1 MKSILVCGVL
11 LLIFATAVH
20 ASSTSVET
28 SSDRLGISETLGN
41 VVQSF
46 TSQELSE
53 LAGGTISTKQGK
65 TDYAQYL
72 RFGNLSLPY
81 VTLKENEDGV
91 VSDFLFVDDG
101 TTTANAFFE
110 YEIDFDDGLDSNI
123 AGTVL
128 EDLPEKSLNL
138 FNEPYTFVTATTDGT
153 KITLDLATGVSL
165 ALLTELEQRSFTVD
179 GKTHLIKLDRVE
191 TSGKEASLS
200 IDGSP
205 LQESLAEGEIHA
217 LSDGVMVGVSK
228 ILVNSDGKNMAQLFV
243 GGKIIRFTDSNYQDN
258 SFEHSVEVN
267 KKKINK
273 GFVNIVATK
282 SGTILSISKIKYRLA
297 STREIFVPEDE
308 GLKKYLEDQNS
319 LLANWDITYHG
330 LREATVNKIALTPAS
345 GNSEYKLS
353 FVNTAGNTLSSIP
366 FLTNRGG
373 SLGLGDQADT
383 LVIKEDT
390 QIALNNYFVVTNTN
404 TPTGVTYVVRYTQL
418 DTVSSAVRFYDV
430 AQNKEIG
437 VSYVN
442 GSGTTVGTGTL
453 TVGTLS
459 VAFNITTSSGNPLL
473 VDLNADGTIG
483 SSTVNI
489 VAAGGAV
496 LITTVPSGSTY
507 AVTLET
513 DASKFDENS
522 TDEQIGLTFET
533 RGTSGVGVQGTF
545 TGITTRKDGTS
556 TRGLS
561 NYGVSLMYED
571 PGGDFAETVTL
582 DYPTQQR
589 FAEVTIDVGAA
600 QTISSEVSD
609 GEDSCTNEQQDGDET
624 GVDCGGPCSPCGS
637 IPANETT
644 ESCTDGTQ
652 NQDETG
658 VDCGGAICPACIEN
672 KCPNAC
678 LYSSPD
684 NIEVCLQAGERVES
698 VYCSD
703 AYKITLQKSNG
714 LSCVYD
720 YECKIGIC
728 EEGKCGKSASLGLVL
743 INILIA
749 FAAVILLYLI
759 VDVAIRRE

>member
-1 MKSILVCGVL
+1 M
-11 LLIFATAVH
+11 LIFATTIY

-28 SSDRLGISETLGN
+28 SSDRLGIGETLGN

-72 RFGNLSLPY
+72 RFTNLSFPY
-81 VTLKENEDGV
+81 VALKENEDGI

-165 ALLTELEQRSFTVD
+165 ALLAELEQRSFTVA
-179 GKTHLIKLDRVE
+179 GKTHIIKLDRVD

-200 IDGSP
+200 VDGSP
-205 LQESLAEGEIHA
+205 LQDSFVEGEIQA
-217 LSDGVMVGVSK
+217 LSDGVMIGVSK

-243 GGKIIRFTDSNYQDN
+243 GGKIIRFADSNYQDN

-267 KKKINK
+267 KEKINK

-282 SGTILSISKIKYRLA
+282 SGTILTISKIKYRLA
-297 STREIFVPEDE
+297 STHELHIPEDE
-308 GLKKYLEDQNS
+308 GLRKYLEDQNS

-330 LREATVNKIALTPAS
+330 LREATINKIAFTPAN
-345 GNSEYKLS
+345 GNGEYKLS

-373 SLGLGDQADT
+373 SLGLGDQTDT

-390 QIALNNYFVVTNTN
+390 QIALNNYFVITNTN
-404 TPTGVTYVVRYTQL
+404 TPSGVTYVIRYTQV
-418 DTVSSAVRFYDV
+418 DTVSNTVKFYDV

-442 GSGTTVGTGTL
+442 GSGTTLGTGTL
-453 TVGTLS
+453 AVGTLS
-459 VAFNITTSSGNPLL
+459 VGFNITTSSGNPLL
-473 VDLNADGTIG
+473 VDLNADGSIG

-489 VAAGGAV
+489 VTAGGAV
-496 LITTVPSGSTY
+496 LVTTVPSGSTY
-507 AVTLET
+507 AVTLKT

-522 TDEQIGLTFET
+522 TDEQIGFTFET
-533 RGTSGVGVQGTF
+533 RGTSGVGTQGTF
-545 TGITTRKDGTS
+545 TSITTQKDGTS

-561 NYGVSLMYED
+561 NYGVSLLYED
-571 PGGDFAETVTL
+571 PGGDFAETVAF

-589 FAEVTIDVGAA
+589 FAEVTIDVGAV

-609 GEDSCTNEQQDGDET
+609 EEDTCSNGQQDEDET
-624 GVDCGGPCSPCGS
+624 GVDCGGSCPSCEATPSNQT
-637 IPANETT
+637 I
-644 ESCTDGTQ
+644 ESCTDGIT

-658 VDCGGAICPACIEN
+658 VDCGGSVCPACIES

-684 NIEVCLQAGERVES
+684 NIEVCMQTGERAES

-703 AYKITLQKSNG
+703 TYKITLQKSNG
-714 LSCVYD
+714 LSCTYD

-728 EEGKCGKSASLGLVL
+728 EEGKCGKSASPGL
-743 INILIA
+743 ILLNVVIA